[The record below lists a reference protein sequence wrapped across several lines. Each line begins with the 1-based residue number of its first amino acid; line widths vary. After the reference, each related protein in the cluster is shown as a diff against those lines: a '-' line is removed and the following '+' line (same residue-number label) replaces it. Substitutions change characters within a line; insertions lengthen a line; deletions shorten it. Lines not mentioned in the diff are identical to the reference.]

1 MEEEKTFKDYK
12 EKQKYYRNKTKE
24 VRYAWVSK
32 MPNNLRHQDGKPIE
46 EIVKGRTYV
55 KPKEDKDEKKKN

>member
-12 EKQKYYRNKTKE
+12 EKQKYYRDKTKE
-24 VRYAWVSK
+24 IRYAWVSK
-32 MPNNLRHQDGKPIE
+32 MPNNLRHQDGKPVE

-55 KPKEDKDEKKKN
+55 KEEQVDKSTENN

>member
-32 MPNNLRHQDGKPIE
+32 MPNNLRHEDGKPVE

-55 KPKEDKDEKKKN
+55 KEEQVDKSTENN

>member
-12 EKQKYYRNKTKE
+12 EKQKYYRDKAKE
-24 VRYAWVSK
+24 VKYAWVSK
-32 MPNNLRHQDGKPIE
+32 MPNNLRHQDGKPVE

-55 KPKEDKDEKKKN
+55 KEENK

>member
-12 EKQKYYRNKTKE
+12 EKQKYYRDKTKE

-32 MPNNLRHQDGKPIE
+32 MPNNLRHEDGKPVE

-55 KPKEDKDEKKKN
+55 KEEQVDKSTENN

>member
-12 EKQKYYRNKTKE
+12 EKQKYYKDKVKE
-24 VRYAWVSK
+24 MKYFWVSK
-32 MPNNLRHQDGKPIE
+32 MPNNLRHKDGKPVE

-55 KPKEDKDEKKKN
+55 KPKEEK

>member
-1 MEEEKTFKDYK
+1 MEFKDYK
-12 EKQKYYRNKTKE
+12 EKQKYYREKAKE
-24 VRYAWVSK
+24 EKFLWVSK
-32 MPNNLRHQDGKPIE
+32 MPNNLRHEDGKPVV